1 MAKKYDARSFAGNPA
16 PANQASQTN
25 SQSPMER
32 DENMAVKQTYS
43 NSRQTNMTARR
54 LEFGTIIV
62 PPRKAIRRDK
72 SDFLKFSDYTWSD
85 AFVLLLLILA

>member
-1 MAKKYDARSFAGNPA
+1 MAKIMLRASLPETLSRKPSFADKFFVSHGA
-16 PANQASQTN
+16 
-25 SQSPMER
+25 R
-32 DENMAVKQTYS
+32 RKHGHKQTYS
-43 NSRQTNMTARR
+43 NSRQTNKAARR

-85 AFVLLLLILA
+85 VFVLLQLILA